1 MSSAYLRRIATH
13 AILSGMS
20 MTPEEIERC
29 AAERDMSIAALC
41 RRAGIWPSTFFR
53 WRAGQT
59 GMSME
64 IYERLEAA
72 LAAVQPVRQQASEDD
87 RR

>member
-1 MSSAYLRRIATH
+1 
-13 AILSGMS
+13 MS
-20 MTPEEIERC
+20 MTPEQIERC

-53 WRAGQT
+53 WRAGRT
-59 GMSME
+59 GMSLQT
-64 IYERLEAA
+64 YLRLEAA
-72 LAAVQPVRQQASEDD
+72 LAGVEIVRANRGAKPDEDD